1 MDDLIMASAGP
12 VTGRAGEPDRKLCPW
27 LLHSYVIVAA
37 HLVYGQSVSVS
48 TQGLLSS
55 SSHLL
60 NSVAARSGIS
70 I

>member
-12 VTGRAGEPDRKLCPW
+12 VTGRDGEPDLKLCPW
-27 LLHSYVIVAA
+27 LLHAYVIVAA

-55 SSHLL
+55 SHLL

>member
-27 LLHSYVIVAA
+27 LLHAYVIVAA

-55 SSHLL
+55 SHLL